1 MAKAKAEDNGELSKQ
16 SISQLADIDWDL
28 AYLAMEAKCTGEEV
42 ADIFGVHRKTIYN
55 RAERD
60 LGCTYSTI
68 SRQKRSKGIAMLKI
82 AGYLAARK
90 AEDDPKFIAALI
102 FQLKAR
108 CGMSDRPKEDKGTGV
123 VNITVNK
130 GDESNA

>member
-1 MAKAKAEDNGELSKQ
+1 MAKAKDEDNGELSKQ
-16 SISQLADIDWDL
+16 SISQLAEIDWDL
-28 AYLAMEAKCTGEEV
+28 AFLAMEAKCTGDEV

-90 AEDDPKFIAALI
+90 GEDDPKFIAALI

-108 CGMSDRPKEDKGTGV
+108 CGMSDKPKDDTGNSTV
-123 VNITVNK
+123 SLTVNK
-130 GDESNA
+130 GNEGNA